1 MYDVVALSGYTA
13 ASLQPVVSG
22 AFADYLVPMRPDVPQ
37 LDALLTRRG
46 WEQAW
51 SFGLSQDGR
60 LVGFWLTGG
69 DDLGN
74 EAYCIM
80 AGILPEARGKGGID
94 AMFGHVRA
102 VTDNRPHRLEVIRG
116 NDRAARAYR
125 RLGFEAAR
133 VLHYYQLPGT
143 ATRLGEPEWPVAVEP
158 WTAAELPPDSWLSYP
173 AAWQNRRESQRRA
186 LQRPLWLTVREAGRL
201 RGSAVLF
208 PQNGDLAEIAVDP
221 AVRGRGIGRALL
233 TAALRHAETGRIVL
247 TTVDARDRA
256 LCAWLERCG
265 AELRLSQDEMV
276 RATR

>member
-1 MYDVVALSGYTA
+1 MYDVVALSGYTTA
-13 ASLQPVVSG
+13 ILQPVVSG
-22 AFADYLVPMRPDVPQ
+22 AFADYLVPMQPDVPQ

-51 SFGLSQDGR
+51 SFGLSEDGR

-80 AGILPEARGKGGID
+80 AGILPEARGNGGID

-116 NDRAARAYR
+116 NDRAARAYL

-133 VLHYYQLPGT
+133 VLHYYQLPG
-143 ATRLGEPEWPVAVEP
+143 AAARLGEPEWPVVVEP
-158 WTAAELPPDSWLSYP
+158 WTAAELPPESWLSYP

-186 LQRPLWLTVREAGRL
+186 LQRPLWLTVRDAGRL
-201 RGSAVLF
+201 WGSAVLF

-233 TAALRHAETGRIVL
+233 TAALRRAETGRIVL

-276 RATR
+276 RAAH